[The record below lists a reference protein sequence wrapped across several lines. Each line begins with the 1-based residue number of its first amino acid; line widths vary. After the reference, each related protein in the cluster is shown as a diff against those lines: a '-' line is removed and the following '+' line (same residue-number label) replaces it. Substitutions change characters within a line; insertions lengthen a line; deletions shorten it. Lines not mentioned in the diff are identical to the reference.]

1 MIHNELLPAIGQIY
15 CEQSMSTR
23 RPIIIKERESEM
35 CKRQRKQFQRKK
47 GWKLSVKKVH
57 GAIEY
62 KESVC

>member
-1 MIHNELLPAIGQIY
+1 MIHDELLPAIGQIY

-23 RPIIIKERESEM
+23 RPIIIRERLDSEM
-35 CKRQRKQFQRKK
+35 CKRQRKK